1 MIFCLNL
8 IQKGQLKSSRVRSPF
23 MNSIVFLTGAGVV
36 EGVVVVGV
44 VVVVVVDTV
53 VVVQSFSVV

>member
-1 MIFCLNL
+1 
-8 IQKGQLKSSRVRSPF
+8 